1 MKIDII
7 LGLVRHILT
16 LVGGYYVARGK
27 IDQSSVDTVIGA
39 VSGLAGVV
47 WSVQHKVSSAQQ

>member
-7 LGLVRHILT
+7 LGLLRHVLT
-16 LVGGYYVARGK
+16 LVGGYYVSKGQ

-39 VSGLAGVV
+39 VTSVAGVA
-47 WSVQHKVSSAQQ
+47 WSVKHKLG

>member
-1 MKIDII
+1 MKLEIV

-16 LVGGYYVARGK
+16 LVGGYYVSKGQ

-39 VSGLAGVV
+39 ITGVAGVA
-47 WSVQHKVSSAQQ
+47 WSVKHKLG